1 MIVGI
6 GDVFVQVPHR
16 RAAERTMLAA
26 QAAARQQH
34 GCLSFSFA
42 EVIDD
47 PGHFVIVQRWSDRES
62 LESHYRS
69 DSFAGYQNAIEP
81 LLVRDSALE
90 LHVVQETL
98 RPVEVSNLD
107 IRQDD

>member
-16 RAAERTMLAA
+16 RTAERAMLAT
-26 QAAARQQH
+26 QAAARQQR
-34 GCLSFSFA
+34 GCLAFSFA

-47 PGHFVIVQRWSDRES
+47 PGHFVIVQRWSDLES

-69 DSFAGYQNAIEP
+69 DGFAIYEAAVEP
-81 LLVRDSALE
+81 LLIRDSGLE
-90 LHVVQETL
+90 LHVVRETV
-98 RPVEVSNLD
+98 RPVALSNLD